1 MNILLATNNQHK
13 AEEIQAILA
22 DLEEI
27 QIIRPSD
34 LATPIPE
41 PEEDGRTLEDNA
53 WIKAHEIHQAT
64 GLPVIADDTGLEVA
78 ALDGAP
84 GVFSARYA
92 GPDATYQDN
101 CKALLSALDR
111 SNSTD
116 RSAIFRTV
124 ICYVDDVRVLFAEG
138 SVQGEITTASRGE
151 SGFGYDPLF
160 QPEGSNQTFAE
171 MSAAEKNAI
180 SHRARALNNLREIL
194 AGYLVAE
201 GGNK

>member
-27 QIIRPSD
+27 QIVRPSE
-34 LATPIPE
+34 LTTPIPE

-84 GVFSARYA
+84 GVLSARFA

-101 CKALLSALDR
+101 CEALLSALDR
-111 SNSTD
+111 SNTTD

-138 SVQGEITTASRGE
+138 SVKGEITTASRGE

-160 QPEGSNQTFAE
+160 LPEGSTQTFAE
-171 MSAAEKNAI
+171 MSAAEKNLV

-194 AGYLVAE
+194 VGYLVAE
-201 GGNK
+201 GGSE